1 MQVTGATMAEIK
13 FPKIEIDPSGLGR
26 LENIVQRLED
36 AVKPMYGD
44 GEVVPDNIAQLS
56 NIIAKQ
62 QHEINA
68 LRKKYI
74 KLLGFCHEW
83 NIAYEKLYNELLEDD
98 YDN

>member
-1 MQVTGATMAEIK
+1 MQVTGEIMAEIK
-13 FPKIEIDPSGLGR
+13 FPKIEVEPADLER
-26 LENIVQRLED
+26 LENIVKRFED
-36 AVKPMYGD
+36 VTKRMD
-44 GEVVPDNIAQLS
+44 SEVMPDNIAQLD

-68 LRKKYI
+68 LRQKYI

-83 NIAYEKLYNELLEDD
+83 NIAYQKLYNELLEDD

>member
-1 MQVTGATMAEIK
+1 MAEIK
-13 FPKIEIDPSGLGR
+13 FPKIEVEPADLER
-26 LENIVQRLED
+26 LENIVKRFED
-36 AVKPMYGD
+36 VTKRMD
-44 GEVVPDNIAQLS
+44 SEVMPDNIAQLD

-68 LRKKYI
+68 LRQKYI

-83 NIAYEKLYNELLEDD
+83 NIAYQKLYNELLEDD

>member
-1 MQVTGATMAEIK
+1 MAEIK

-36 AVKPMYGD
+36 AVKPMYS
-44 GEVVPDNIAQLS
+44 EVVPDNIAQLN

-83 NIAYEKLYNELLEDD
+83 NIAYEKLYNELLEED
-98 YDN
+98 YSD